1 MIGIY
6 EVVNIIPSRSRN
18 TIILMRELTYARVC
32 CMCARVSLD
41 LALSKFN
48 FPLFVERARA
58 RENKSEIK
66 GENKIDNGK
75 NINNRKFKNAFDGEN
90 EFLDRV
96 VRFFSTGEV
105 RRGSPKFFA
114 AVIKA
119 RSILTES
126 RGHNKT

>member
-1 MIGIY
+1 M
-6 EVVNIIPSRSRN
+6 E
-18 TIILMRELTYARVC
+18 
-32 CMCARVSLD
+32 
-41 LALSKFN
+41 K
-48 FPLFVERARA
+48 
-58 RENKSEIK
+58 K
-66 GENKIDNGK
+66 
-75 NINNRKFKNAFDGEN
+75 INNRKFKDAFDGEN